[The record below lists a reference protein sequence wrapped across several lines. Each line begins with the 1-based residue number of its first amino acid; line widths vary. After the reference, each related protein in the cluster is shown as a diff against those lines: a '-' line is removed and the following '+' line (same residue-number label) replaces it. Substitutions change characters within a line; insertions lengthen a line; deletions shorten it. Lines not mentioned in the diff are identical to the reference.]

1 MAWQGPLLIPSC
13 IPLGVFLVHVSSLGG
28 ISKIPFNDL
37 NYQFISSI
45 MVLLTFWLFQY
56 MFIFNRGST
65 GVVFSFTNCEITM
78 VCSKPFFALK
88 MWYTFMSCLE
98 FSLVPT
104 FFMIFYFGYQPEKL
118 QACVYFCL
126 YTVVCSLPLLLT
138 IIWNTKSIFLFTGF
152 SVPVMALTLAFM
164 VKTPMFFLHIWLPKA
179 HVEAPVAGS
188 MVLAAIL
195 LKLGSFGFLLLGTQ
209 VWNSVV
215 LLVFLYLSLS
225 GMVLCAL
232 SCIRSNDLKSLIA
245 YSSVVHMGVVTS
257 GVVNGSKTCLMSS
270 LMMIVVHGLCS
281 PMMFTAA
288 NSLYSSSHTRAILL
302 NKGLF
307 VSPMMSF
314 TIFFILSANMAVP
327 PSVNLW
333 SEMLFISGLM
343 SMTHMFFPILGISVF
358 LGLVYNLYL
367 YISTIHGKQS
377 MMPNSCKQWVLNLC
391 VGPLWCFL
399 LFLSMNF
406 FSVIYYFSF
415 FFWKKLVVVWS

>member
-56 MFIFNRGST
+56 MFIFNRVQRGSFFHLLI
-65 GVVFSFTNCEITM
+65 VSLLWCVQALF
-78 VCSKPFFALK
+78 CSKNMMYFYILF
-88 MWYTFMSCLE
+88 E

-281 PMMFTAA
+281 PMMFAAA
-288 NSLYSSSHTRAILL
+288 NSLYSSSHSRAILL

-307 VSPMMSF
+307 VSPTMSF
-314 TIFFILSANMAVP
+314 TIFLILSANMAVP

-343 SMTHMFFPILGISVF
+343 SMTHLFSPILGISVF

-367 YISTIHGKQS
+367 YNSTVHGKQS
-377 MMPNSCKQWVLNLC
+377 MITKFPVSNEILNLC

-406 FSVIYYFSF
+406 FSVIYY
-415 FFWKKLVVVWS
+415 